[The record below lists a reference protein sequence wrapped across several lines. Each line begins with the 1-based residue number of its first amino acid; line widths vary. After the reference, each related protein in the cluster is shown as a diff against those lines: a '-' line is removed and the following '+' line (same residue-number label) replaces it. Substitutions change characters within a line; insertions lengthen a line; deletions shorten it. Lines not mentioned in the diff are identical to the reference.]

1 MFELKYDKTPKVVIH
16 FNDSR
21 ETMYYKLVG
30 PKESF
35 QKQIKS
41 LVSEKNERGRVSP
54 YKKIELFWPHPLFQV
69 CYF

>member
-1 MFELKYDKTPKVVIH
+1 MFELKYDKTPMVGIH

-21 ETMYYKLVG
+21 ETMYCKLVG

-35 QKQIKS
+35 LEQITS